1 MNNSAKAISALI
13 DSVIMIVSKYI
24 DKAEFDVTKQGRIMQ
39 LSANGNYVV
48 NMQGTELS
56 VPSSIDT
63 TLSVGDSVWILI
75 PKNNLNDAFIIG
87 KRNK

>member
-24 DKAEFDVTKQGRIMQ
+24 DKAEFDVTKQGRIIQ
-39 LSANGNYVV
+39 LSTNGNYVV

-63 TLSVGDSVWILI
+63 TLSAGDSVWILI

>member
-1 MNNSAKAISALI
+1 MNNSSKAISALI

-48 NMQGTELS
+48 NMQGAELS